1 LIIKQDNTK
10 MSDKKD
16 TTEKFILG
24 IKLGM
29 SQIFD
34 DKAKIIPVTLVQ
46 AGPCH
51 ILQVKNQG
59 KDGYDAIQ
67 LGFSTK
73 KKSNKPERGH
83 IKKSDAKTSGFRYI
97 REFRLTAPSQA
108 KAGEKIGANVF
119 TIGDKL
125 QVTGTSKAK
134 GFQGVVKRHN
144 FRGAPASHGT
154 KHAHRQGGSI
164 GATDPARV
172 FKGTRM
178 AGRMGSDTITVKN
191 IKVVD
196 INEKDNI
203 LILKG
208 AMPGNNRSLLK
219 LKKI

>member
-1 LIIKQDNTK
+1 

-16 TTEKFILG
+16 TIEKFILG

-34 DKAKIIPVTLVQ
+34 DKAKITPVTLIQ

-51 ILQVKNQG
+51 ILQVKTQEN
-59 KDGYDAIQ
+59 DGYDAVQ
-67 LGFSTK
+67 VGFSMK
-73 KKSNKPERGH
+73 KKSNRAEQGH
-83 IKKSDAKTSGFRYI
+83 VKKGGVKASGFKHV
-97 REFRLTAPSQA
+97 REFRLKVPTQA
-108 KAGEKIGANVF
+108 KTGEKINVGIF
-119 TIGDKL
+119 SKGDKL

-178 AGRMGSDTITVKN
+178 AGRMGADTVTVKN
-191 IKVVD
+191 VKVVD
-196 INEKDNI
+196 INEKDNL

-208 AMPGNNRSLLK
+208 AMPGNNRSLLR